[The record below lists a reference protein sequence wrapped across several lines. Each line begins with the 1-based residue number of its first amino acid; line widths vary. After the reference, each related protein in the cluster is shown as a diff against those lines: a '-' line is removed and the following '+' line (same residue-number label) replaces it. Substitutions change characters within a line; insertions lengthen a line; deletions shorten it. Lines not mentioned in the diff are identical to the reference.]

1 MGRKFSVSYEERIDA
16 IEKYL
21 RHENS
26 LTHLAKQLKVSYWAV
41 KRWLITYQSLG
52 PEGLIETSKNMH
64 YSPTLKEAAVMDY
77 LAGTGSYRNL
87 CKKYGI
93 KSTCQLQD
101 WVSKYNGHE
110 ELKSS
115 GTGGAP
121 IMTKGR

>member
-77 LAGTGSYRNL
+77 LAGTVLTEIFAKNTGLNQPVN
-87 CKKYGI
+87 CK
-93 KSTCQLQD
+93 
-101 WVSKYNGHE
+101 
-110 ELKSS
+110 
-115 GTGGAP
+115 TGFQS
-121 IMTKGR
+121 IMVMRS